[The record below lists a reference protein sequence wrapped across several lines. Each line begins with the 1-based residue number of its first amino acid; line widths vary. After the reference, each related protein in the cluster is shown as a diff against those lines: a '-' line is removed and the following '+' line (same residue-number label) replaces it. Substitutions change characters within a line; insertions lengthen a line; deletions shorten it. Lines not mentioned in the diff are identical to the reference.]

1 MALRALEDDDK
12 GLIDGLV
19 VTEPS
24 IQPEDGRFVIRFGD
38 DPPFDPAGRTIYDS
52 MSLMSVYAA
61 CAALAPSLPLAAAP
75 LFRRS
80 TSIRSAGRPIP
91 HGPLRLAQAERP
103 CHRRYDERARGVR
116 ARQDPRARLRRGA
129 VLGPA
134 LARGAEPVA
143 LA

>member
-75 LFRRS
+75 LFPSLNIDPLGGPADPARPVATRSSRKALSPAIRRTSTRSPRSPRSARTATPRRS
-80 TSIRSAGRPIP
+80 TGACPRT
-91 HGPLRLAQAERP
+91 
-103 CHRRYDERARGVR
+103 RR
-116 ARQDPRARLRRGA
+116 
-129 VLGPA
+129 
-134 LARGAEPVA
+134 
-143 LA
+143 